1 MHVSGDYPG
10 TPELIGMICKKDE
23 KVLFFTPS
31 YAYFKHAADY
41 NGNEIVCSDL
51 INSAG
56 YYTIDYADLEK
67 KAKDDKARLLIMCN
81 PHNPSGRIWSEEEL
95 RRVGDICLA
104 NNMMIISDEIHCD
117 LIRTGLCHT
126 PFAKCYPTSDQIITC
141 MAPSKTF
148 NLAGLMFSNIIIPNQ
163 SVREI
168 WEARHY
174 GMENPLSIA
183 AAQAAYE
190 SGAEWMEALKQYL
203 DENFA
208 YTRDFFRS
216 PSSASG
222 FPHPGSDLSWLGR
235 YLRLCFAG
243 GKTTFFVCK
252 PGRRSFGRRQYVC
265 AEFRGIHPS

>member
-1 MHVSGDYPG
+1 
-10 TPELIGMICKKDE
+10 
-23 KVLFFTPS
+23 
-31 YAYFKHAADY
+31 
-41 NGNEIVCSDL
+41 
-51 INSAG
+51 
-56 YYTIDYADLEK
+56 
-67 KAKDDKARLLIMCN
+67 MCN

-208 YTRDFFRS
+208 YTRDFFAAHLPQAVFRIPEATYLGWVDISAYVSPEENLPFLFANRAGVLLEGGNMFVQNSEGYIRLNIACPRS
-216 PSSASG
+216 MLKEGLQRIATLLNS
-222 FPHPGSDLSWLGR
+222 L
-235 YLRLCFAG
+235 
-243 GKTTFFVCK
+243 
-252 PGRRSFGRRQYVC
+252 
-265 AEFRGIHPS
+265 